1 MDQISEIFSELF
13 LNDKIYQVKRR
24 KFIFNKEEKKIFKEN
39 FYDYLSSNNNAF
51 YKKIF
56 FGLHYAFCKLYKI
69 NISNL
74 KCIVIHEH
82 VTWHF
87 DKYDNLFDAKHI
99 LVFRNPKAA
108 IAGSIYKLR
117 QLNKIGK
124 VNPFQFDHI
133 ILDMISAYK
142 IFKMKNGNF
151 FVLQNEIMHADF
163 ENQLNLL
170 CLWMDLKF
178 EKTLL
183 DQTFLGKEWKGE
195 SVYLAWDEVDEKPSE
210 EYYLEKNVE
219 IRWRRVLDQ
228 KDILL
233 IETIFHDYMQ
243 QLKYKFDNKMTLLEK
258 IKGYFYY
265 LTLYLEQDKYA
276 YSKILIT
283 FRNIIRRISVLIF
296 SHKVANFFK
305 FK

>member
-1 MDQISEIFSELF
+1 MIEQSIKLFTTDLMD
-13 LNDKIYQVKRR
+13 
-24 KFIFNKEEKKIFKEN
+24 
-39 FYDYLSSNNNAF
+39 
-51 YKKIF
+51 
-56 FGLHYAFCKLYKI
+56 
-69 NISNL
+69 
-74 KCIVIHEH
+74 
-82 VTWHF
+82 T
-87 DKYDNLFDAKHI
+87 
-99 LVFRNPKAA
+99 
-108 IAGSIYKLR
+108 GS
-117 QLNKIGK
+117 
-124 VNPFQFDHI
+124 
-133 ILDMISAYK
+133 
-142 IFKMKNGNF
+142 
-151 FVLQNEIMHADF
+151 
-163 ENQLNLL
+163 
-170 CLWMDLKF
+170 
-178 EKTLL
+178 
-183 DQTFLGKEWKGE
+183 GKEWKGE